1 MGIVQEQRKKIENLE
16 AKNRMLKRMYEN
28 QKMATAA
35 ERMARDGAVQVVKCI
50 LAVTGGGIHFT
61 REELEEAKKLEL
73 VGRVHPDQSIEYY
86 IPELVEQDE
95 TDE

>member
-28 QKMATAA
+28 QKMATA
-35 ERMARDGAVQVVKCI
+35 EARLAQEGAIQVIKCA
-50 LAVTGGGIHFT
+50 LVVAGGGIHFT
-61 REELEEAKKLEL
+61 REELEEAKKLDL

-86 IPELVEQDE
+86 IPQLVEEDE
-95 TDE
+95 SEE